1 MVTPDGKKRREQI
14 GEGKIVPAYAIS
26 FPGDPSGN
34 RRPEKTVTY
43 TVNRVWLN
51 ENIEWRDD
59 TDDMEEDEQ

>member
-1 MVTPDGKKRREQI
+1 M
-14 GEGKIVPAYAIS
+14 IVPAYGIS

-51 ENIEWRDD
+51 ENSEWQDD